1 MITGTN
7 LVELD
12 AVLEGREIL
21 RYSPAGI
28 PILGATLSHGSSQTE
43 AGTKREVS
51 LEIAAAFAGR
61 IAESADRLGLGSK
74 LRVRGFLARKRRDS
88 KVLVLHVTEFELNE
102 V

>member
-1 MITGTN
+1 MIAGAN

-12 AVLEGREIL
+12 AVLEGREML

-43 AGTKREVS
+43 AGAKREVS
-51 LEIAAAFAGR
+51 IEIAAAVAGR

-74 LRVRGFLARKRRDS
+74 LLVRCFLARTRRDS
-88 KVLVLHVTEFELNE
+88 RVLVLHVTEF
-102 V
+102 